1 MRHGISGYK
10 LGRNASHRA
19 AMLRNMA
26 VSLILSNDEGDD
38 SGCGGINTTLQKA
51 KYLRPYVEKL
61 VTLSKRAA
69 LAMEAAPSAPARGDS
84 DWERWR
90 NSPEWVAWAN
100 SVSAPLALRRRVF
113 SKLRNNDAVNKLFD
127 VIAARYKSRQ
137 GGYLRIVRLT
147 RRRIGDSGRVALIEF
162 VGENDRRSN

>member
-1 MRHGISGYK
+1 
-10 LGRNASHRA
+10 
-19 AMLRNMA
+19 MA
-26 VSLILSNDEGDD
+26 VSLILSSDDGDE

-69 LAMEAAPSAPARGDS
+69 LAMETVPNAPARGDS
-84 DWERWR
+84 AWENWR
-90 NSPEWVAWAN
+90 HSPEWVVWAN
-100 SVSAPLALRRRVF
+100 SVSVPLALRRRAF
-113 SKLRNNDAVNKLFD
+113 SKLRSNDAVNKLFD
-127 VIAARYKSRQ
+127 VIAARYRSRQ

-147 RRRIGDSGRVALIEF
+147 RRRVGDSGRVALIEF